1 MVGDGQVVSVDVLL
15 PLEFQSW
22 HGDLQ
27 KVYHRKAKPQVRYH
41 VRPLYVKHAGAAK
54 ALVSGKSAQFVKT
67 GPVTRF
73 PNTVTKFRPSE
84 FRNFLLSGEH
94 GDGARPAA
102 REGPLASL
110 GDRP

>member
-84 FRNFLLSGEH
+84 FRNFLLK
-94 GDGARPAA
+94 AA
-102 REGPLASL
+102 RVF
-110 GDRP
+110 

>member
-84 FRNFLLSGEH
+84 FRNFLNGYKMLTSIGECH
-94 GDGARPAA
+94 TITVV
-102 REGPLASL
+102 SL
-110 GDRP
+110 